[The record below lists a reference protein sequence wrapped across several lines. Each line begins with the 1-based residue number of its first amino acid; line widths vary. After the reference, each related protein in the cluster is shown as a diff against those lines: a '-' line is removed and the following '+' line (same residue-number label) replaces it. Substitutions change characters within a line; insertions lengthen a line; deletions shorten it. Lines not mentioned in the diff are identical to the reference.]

1 VITLRSLL
9 PLRAGPPQVRAA
21 TTADA
26 PALALIHAGAFHRGW
41 DAAEFERLLADRCAH
56 AHVLHFGAT
65 SAPQGFILSHLV
77 PPEAEILSIALAG
90 PVRGKGYSRILL
102 EHHLGRLAFAGGGC
116 SHLEVAADNAP
127 ALRLYRRA
135 GYVEVG
141 RRKGYYAG
149 AQGAADALVMRR
161 DF

>member
-9 PLRAGPPQVRAA
+9 PSRTGPPQVRAA

-26 PALALIHAGAFHRGW
+26 AALALIHAGAFHRGW

-90 PVRGKGYSRILL
+90 PVRGKGLFPHPARTPSRAS
-102 EHHLGRLAFAGGGC
+102 GRLPG
-116 SHLEVAADNAP
+116 AAAPIWRWRRTMRPPCASTAAP
-127 ALRLYRRA
+127 AMSRWDGARGIMPGHRA
-135 GYVEVG
+135 
-141 RRKGYYAG
+141 RP
-149 AQGAADALVMRR
+149 MRW
-161 DF
+161 

>member
-1 VITLRSLL
+1 MTLRSLL
-9 PLRAGPPQVRAA
+9 PSRGGPPHVREA
-21 TTADA
+21 TTEDA
-26 PALALIHAGAFHRGW
+26 PALAAIHAGAFHRGW

-56 AHVLHFGAT
+56 AHVLQLGT
-65 SAPQGFILSHLV
+65 RGAPQGFVLSHLV
-77 PPEAEILSIALAG
+77 VPEAEILSIALAV
-90 PVRGKGYSRILL
+90 PVRGKGYARILL
-102 EHHLGRLAFAGGGC
+102 DYHLGRLAFAGGRC
-116 SHLEVAADNAP
+116 SHLEVAADNEP

-149 AQGAADALVMRR
+149 VQGAADALVMRR